1 MRCLTGVSYILMYQ
15 LFNPDFS
22 ISDIERF
29 TELSIRRGIPLSS
42 LIAADPKDRR
52 IVAGAALLGEVGKNP
67 STESL
72 LDALRDFLSGPG
84 DWLKA
89 SPEELLDAAKAEGVV
104 DEQGGAANIRLE
116 PRPGV
121 TAARLLDDLEAA
133 RVILEERRARM
144 KETLQKKNR
153 EANAPKRPSGNPEED
168 VRFMKLALEEARRA
182 GEAGEIP
189 VGAVVVEDGRVLGK
203 AGNETLRTGDP
214 TAHAEVLALRRAA
227 SAAGNHRLTQTTLY
241 VTLEPCPMCAGA
253 ISEARCARI
262 VYGAGDP
269 RRGAL
274 AGAFRLF
281 DIPGV
286 NHRPVI
292 EGGVLGEEGEAL
304 MRDFF
309 ARRRKEKTQS

>member
-1 MRCLTGVSYILMYQ
+1 MYT
-15 LFNPDFS
+15 LFNPDYS

-42 LIAADPKDRR
+42 LARADPRDRR
-52 IVAGAALLGEVGKNP
+52 VVGGAALLGTVGRSLP
-67 STESL
+67 EESFL
-72 LDALRDFLSGPG
+72 ASFRDFLSGPG

-89 SPEELLDAAKAEGVV
+89 GPEEILEASKAEGLLEARENLLV
-104 DEQGGAANIRLE
+104 NRLE

-144 KETLQKKNR
+144 RETLQKKNR
-153 EANAPKRPSGNPEED
+153 EANAPKRPSGDPEED
-168 VRFMKLALEEARRA
+168 RRFMTLALEEAKKA

-189 VGAVVVEDGRVLGK
+189 VGAVVVEAGRILGA

-227 SAAGNHRLTQTTLY
+227 LAAGNHRLTQATLY

-253 ISEARCARI
+253 ISEARCERI
-262 VYGAGDP
+262 VYGAGDS

-274 AGAFRLF
+274 EGALRLF

-292 EGGVLGEEGEAL
+292 EGGLLAREGEAL

-309 ARRRKEKTQS
+309 AEKRKDKLQ

>member
-89 SPEELLDAAKAEGVV
+89 SPEELLDAAKAEGFVE
-104 DEQGGAANIRLE
+104 EQGGAANIRLE

-168 VRFMKLALEEARRA
+168 VQIGRA
-182 GEAGEIP
+182 H
-189 VGAVVVEDGRVLGK
+189 V
-203 AGNETLRTGDP
+203 
-214 TAHAEVLALRRAA
+214 
-227 SAAGNHRLTQTTLY
+227 
-241 VTLEPCPMCAGA
+241 
-253 ISEARCARI
+253 
-262 VYGAGDP
+262 
-269 RRGAL
+269 
-274 AGAFRLF
+274 
-281 DIPGV
+281 
-286 NHRPVI
+286 
-292 EGGVLGEEGEAL
+292 
-304 MRDFF
+304 
-309 ARRRKEKTQS
+309 